1 MGDAGSG
8 VCRLSSRS
16 PASVSPA
23 PAVWLPVSKAAV
35 CAGVRPQASRVF
47 SWLPQTPRL
56 AAGCSPLCPSAVES
70 SPPHSCWFRQKQ
82 PLVFPPTQPT
92 ALRLQVA
99 VSSAPSTARPG
110 TLLGRRVPCV
120 TSVNSMRPSL
130 LLPGASCS
138 PVHLCPQSPAP
149 SGGRGRWS
157 QHSSASDQD
166 GASLSISSH
175 YQRPARGFL
184 KESCRCPRPLCFLCP
199 VVEVFS
205 KSVVFSMQ
213 INYFKNCF
221 CKYLCEYFSI
231 VFDNLQHF
239 HDLVIAFAGVFK
251 MP

>member
-56 AAGCSPLCPSAVES
+56 AAGRSPLCPSAVES

-110 TLLGRRVPCV
+110 MLLGRRVPCV

-149 SGGRGRWS
+149 SGGAG
-157 QHSSASDQD
+157 
-166 GASLSISSH
+166 
-175 YQRPARGFL
+175 
-184 KESCRCPRPLCFLCP
+184 P
-199 VVEVFS
+199 VVPAL
-205 KSVVFSMQ
+205 
-213 INYFKNCF
+213 
-221 CKYLCEYFSI
+221 LCLRPGWGLAVDFQSLPAASSRFPEGKLPLSAPTLFPLSRC
-231 VFDNLQHF
+231 
-239 HDLVIAFAGVFK
+239 
-251 MP
+251 